1 VHDCCAVTTEM
12 HIPTYLYHGKVVIRQ
27 TGRHAQMDPTPP
39 AQLRCA
45 DGRYVNAQAN
55 RVPFRRFPDLV
66 AWMEEH
72 GLAEDLADERYASAK
87 GFIEHVA
94 HIDAVIAR
102 FVAHLPQAD
111 VAHGGQARQFNW
123 GAVRAP
129 DELIDDGHLA
139 DRGFWVDV
147 EHPELGRS
155 FKYPGAA
162 AIHNGSPWRISRRAP
177 LIGEHNRDIYGEE
190 LGLSDAELSCLME
203 AGVL

>member
-1 VHDCCAVTTEM
+1 M
-12 HIPTYLYHGKVVIRQ
+12 K
-27 TGRHAQMDPTPP
+27 PTPP

-55 RVPFRRFPDLV
+55 RVPLRRFPDLV
-66 AWMEEH
+66 AWMEEY
-72 GLAEDLADERYASAK
+72 GLADDLADERYASPK
-87 GFIEHVA
+87 GIKEHAA

-102 FVAHLPQAD
+102 FVAHLPQAE

-177 LIGEHNRDIYGEE
+177 LIGEHNRVIYGKE
-190 LGLSDAELSCLME
+190 LGLKDAELSCLME
-203 AGVL
+203 AGVI